1 MKKLN
6 NKQNTGLEKAQRY
19 ARTDGFKGWALVLA
33 FLAAMCFDQ
42 FVIDL
47 PFENI
52 VFPLLVIAAATLT
65 PAKNAVL
72 VAVYSVIFELSCI
85 AWFIWDLPRVPF
97 WLLEVTIGYFMP
109 FVAYKIF
116 NRGHKNI
123 SVFGYAGI
131 AAFSELLY
139 YWVSVIATCL
149 IWKVPF
155 VAYFLSDVPYEA
167 LGCAAT
173 FVCTLPVAAVY
184 KLISG
189 ELKGAE
195 RQAPSP
201 LSVIARG

>member
-1 MKKLN
+1 MSKFDGKTN
-6 NKQNTGLEKAQRY
+6 IGLEKAQRY
-19 ARTDGFKGWALVLA
+19 ARTDGFKGWTLVLA

-47 PFENI
+47 PFENV

-72 VAVYSVIFELSCI
+72 VVVYSVIFELSCI

-97 WLLEVTIGYFMP
+97 WLIEVTIGYFMP
-109 FVAYKIF
+109 FVVYKTL
-116 NRGHKNI
+116 NRSHKNM

-131 AAFSELLY
+131 AVLSELLY
-139 YWVSVIATCL
+139 FWVSVIATCL

-155 VAYFLSDVPYEA
+155 AAYFLSDVPYEVM
-167 LGCAAT
+167 GCAAT
-173 FVCTLPVAAVY
+173 FVCTLPVAAIY

-189 ELKGAE
+189 EAKGVE
-195 RQAPSP
+195 GRIPSP
-201 LSVIARG
+201 LSVISRG